1 MARRRRS
8 SLNGRGMA
16 GFDGFI
22 YKKSHITLRS
32 WLLALSFDPTTL
44 IEIAVYEQQ
53 KIARYF
59 CLKNFLQG
67 FITSASA
74 ILVDFSPSL

>member
-1 MARRRRS
+1 
-8 SLNGRGMA
+8 MA

-44 IEIAVYEQQ
+44 IEIAVY
-53 KIARYF
+53 
-59 CLKNFLQG
+59 KNLFYKNVEAE
-67 FITSASA
+67 IDT
-74 ILVDFSPSL
+74 DFMNMLRTYPS